1 MKPKQFN
8 NLNDLKK
15 EIEAYVK
22 ITEKK
27 YKKPKDLPPHLVL
40 YNDLEKNNELPS
52 SDKNSSTK
60 IKFENNL
67 KYKNLVNDLN
77 YPNGKDIIKYD
88 TWYKDPFYGR
98 IDYIGNP
105 IYHNYW
111 VFQNISSNP
120 AIEICVFDFVA
131 DAFDEMKKI
140 YGKKKKSQ
148 NSTFLRDLGAKKGNS
163 STIAP
168 EIKYQ
173 QYINQRFQNFL
184 SERAKELKL
193 NKNIKNFNDFKKIFI
208 NHLKA
213 NEGILTLQ
221 GFFDNINV
229 DIYDSYL
236 AFDIYDDNNNPSNIT
251 KIDFLNDPNYNTYE
265 TAARQAGFFVDQN
278 KPWRL
283 VADLQSK
290 AIVAAMKRRYKVTEE
305 LLKTKDDIYKL
316 MTIKNN
322 VFSQDVLLSGSENL
336 NYLISL
342 VFGNLV
348 QDKKNILNF
357 ADYFKKEIPNLQKPV
372 KILRDIFATYIDD
385 KKVIT
390 SSLTLDQVDFPKKNI
405 KIADLNVK
413 EVAFKIY
420 KAIYDISF
428 VFDDNRF
435 IIDYIYQSLESQL
448 KVLEVINK
456 PIEQIT
462 NKDVYSA
469 VYCQISDY
477 AYFTYLPK
485 KMQQFYEIFLNIEE
499 RDFYVRPEN
508 ALEETINVYGKFN
521 FNNYNSYVVFSKISN
536 NNTKASYNSRQP
548 IDLSKFK
555 LTDNLQNDFYSL
567 DLLIDHLEYRIYEE
581 KAKITEQTK
590 NEIINQVKSLY
601 EKSLE
606 EYKKDGNYSYYRN
619 LALSIIEK
627 YVYSSID
634 SKKTFKNMKKAPF
647 FAQQYFYKAPETEPL
662 IMVERICLT
671 LPERG
676 DILLE
681 EEICGKFDLD
691 LNIAESPQQSKSGLI
706 VNGKCLP
713 PLTSNGDEDCP
724 QGTLWNFKECKCL
737 KYEPTADKGDW
748 SKAVPSSGC
757 KEPQSG
763 CPEGA
768 VFADENGN
776 LKDGSGRVSKLK
788 CLCVNDDKDL
798 DTCVAPKGGCAED
811 TVWDPFICKCKK
823 LEEYKE

>member
-1 MKPKQFN
+1 
-8 NLNDLKK
+8 
-15 EIEAYVK
+15 
-22 ITEKK
+22 
-27 YKKPKDLPPHLVL
+27 
-40 YNDLEKNNELPS
+40 
-52 SDKNSSTK
+52 
-60 IKFENNL
+60 
-67 KYKNLVNDLN
+67 
-77 YPNGKDIIKYD
+77 
-88 TWYKDPFYGR
+88 
-98 IDYIGNP
+98 
-105 IYHNYW
+105 
-111 VFQNISSNP
+111 
-120 AIEICVFDFVA
+120 
-131 DAFDEMKKI
+131 
-140 YGKKKKSQ
+140 
-148 NSTFLRDLGAKKGNS
+148 
-163 STIAP
+163 
-168 EIKYQ
+168 
-173 QYINQRFQNFL
+173 
-184 SERAKELKL
+184 
-193 NKNIKNFNDFKKIFI
+193 
-208 NHLKA
+208 
-213 NEGILTLQ
+213 
-221 GFFDNINV
+221 
-229 DIYDSYL
+229 
-236 AFDIYDDNNNPSNIT
+236 
-251 KIDFLNDPNYNTYE
+251 
-265 TAARQAGFFVDQN
+265 
-278 KPWRL
+278 
-283 VADLQSK
+283 
-290 AIVAAMKRRYKVTEE
+290 
-305 LLKTKDDIYKL
+305 
-316 MTIKNN
+316 
-322 VFSQDVLLSGSENL
+322 
-336 NYLISL
+336 
-342 VFGNLV
+342 
-348 QDKKNILNF
+348 
-357 ADYFKKEIPNLQKPV
+357 
-372 KILRDIFATYIDD
+372 
-385 KKVIT
+385 
-390 SSLTLDQVDFPKKNI
+390 
-405 KIADLNVK
+405 
-413 EVAFKIY
+413 
-420 KAIYDISF
+420 
-428 VFDDNRF
+428 
-435 IIDYIYQSLESQL
+435 
-448 KVLEVINK
+448 
-456 PIEQIT
+456 
-462 NKDVYSA
+462 
-469 VYCQISDY
+469 
-477 AYFTYLPK
+477 
-485 KMQQFYEIFLNIEE
+485 MQQFYEIFLNIEE

-508 ALEETINVYGKFN
+508 TLEETINVYGKFN
-521 FNNYNSYVVFSKISN
+521 FNNYGSYVVFSKISN

-798 DTCVAPKGGCAED
+798 DICVAPKGGCAED